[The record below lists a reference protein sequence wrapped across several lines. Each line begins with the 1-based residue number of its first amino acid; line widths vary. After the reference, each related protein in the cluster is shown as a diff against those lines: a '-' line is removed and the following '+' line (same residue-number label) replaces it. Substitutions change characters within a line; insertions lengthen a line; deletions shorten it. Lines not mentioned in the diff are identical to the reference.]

1 MTDGNVGQVNV
12 KRAIDKGNNGSSRNI
27 SFSEELEKL
36 AHEFLRGLNAK
47 PES

>member
-12 KRAIDKGNNGSSRNI
+12 KSLDKGNNGSSRNI